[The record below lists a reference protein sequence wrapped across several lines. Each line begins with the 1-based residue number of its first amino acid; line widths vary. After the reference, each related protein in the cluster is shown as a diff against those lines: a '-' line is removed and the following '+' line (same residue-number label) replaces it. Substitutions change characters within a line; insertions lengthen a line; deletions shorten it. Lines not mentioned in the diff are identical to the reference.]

1 MFNFITLA
9 RKALL
14 AATLA
19 LCSAAAMAGP
29 SYLVT
34 INTAAFSGES
44 GLLDFSLGSD
54 GDAAGSI
61 ATLSNFSGNFGDEYD
76 RTGSVSGDLVS
87 GVTFTNAGPTNYLT
101 HNVILG
107 DSFSFNINFSGDYES
122 LESVSGSL
130 FAVVLYDIGMS
141 EILDFAVQFDLL
153 PVNNGAAASVLVSAN
168 PDSTVVTELVPVD
181 VPEPSQLLLMLSAL
195 ALAGAVTR
203 RSRKLGQ

>member
-1 MFNFITLA
+1 MFNLITLA

-34 INTAAFSGES
+34 INTAAFSGED

-61 ATLSNFSGNFGDEYD
+61 ATLSNFSGNFGAEFD
-76 RTGSVSGDLVS
+76 RIGSVSGDLAS
-87 GVTFTNAGPTNYLT
+87 GLTFTNAGPTNLLT
-101 HNVILG
+101 QSVILG
-107 DSFSFNINFSGDYES
+107 DIFSFNITFSGDYEL

-130 FAVVLYDIGMS
+130 FAVVLFDANLS
-141 EILDFAVQFDLL
+141 AILDFAVQFDLL
-153 PVNNGAAASVLVSAN
+153 PVNNGDPAAVVFTAS
-168 PDSTVVTELVPVD
+168 PDTTVTELVAVD
-181 VPEPSQLLLMLSAL
+181 VSEPSQLLLMLSAL
-195 ALAGAVTR
+195 ALAGAAMR
-203 RSRKLGQ
+203 RSRTLGT

>member
-1 MFNFITLA
+1 MAPLA

-29 SYLVT
+29 SYLDT
-34 INTAAFSGES
+34 INTSSFSGES

-61 ATLSNFSGNFGDEYD
+61 ATLWDFAGKFGDEFD
-76 RTGSVSGDLVS
+76 RIGSVSGDLAS
-87 GVTFTNAGPTNYLT
+87 GVTITNASPTNALT
-101 HNVILG
+101 QSVILG
-107 DSFSFNINFSGDYES
+107 DIFSFKVNFSGDYV
-122 LESVSGSL
+122 LIESVSGSV
-130 FAVVLYDIGMS
+130 FAAVLYDIGMS
-141 EILDFAVQFDLL
+141 EILDLAVQFQLI
-153 PVNNGAAASVLVSAN
+153 PVNNGDAASVFVDAN

-195 ALAGAVTR
+195 ALAGVAMR
-203 RSRKLGQ
+203 RSRTLGK